1 MSGDLKWS
9 VYVHTNKINGKRYV
23 GITSEKPST
32 RWGRGSHYTGCRY
45 FYFAVQKYGWDN
57 FDHEIIISGISKRLA
72 EEMERGLIEHY
83 KTRDRKYGYNI
94 QVGGISNGGLSPEG
108 LQSIRDCNTGV
119 NAKNRKSVVVFDSF
133 GKKVQEFCTIRDAS
147 IFLHVTDGW
156 LNQHI
161 YSRHGTCSGHIV
173 RLKSDVGEI
182 GQLPQEVV
190 ADALSKKYKNGVG
203 ANVRSVS
210 VFDAVS
216 GERLGVFQT
225 IRAASKHFKTDFSGS
240 LYYQKAVV
248 KRYIVKY
255 TKDCDGVACL
265 PAEERGL
272 PDVDHGQK
280 PVFQFSLDRTF
291 IREYPS
297 LRAAADETGVNYK
310 GLSLCLRK
318 KARSCG
324 GFLWSY
330 SRGEVP
336 EKALTASESRLANG
350 MPGGTAVDQ
359 IDLKTGMVV
368 ATYPSIGLAAKAA
381 GTYTTSISQIINH
394 VGNHVSAGGYGWKY
408 HDTGR
413 G

>member
-83 KTRDRKYGYNI
+83 KTRDQKYGYNI
-94 QVGGISNGGLSPEG
+94 QAGGISGGGLSPEG

-119 NAKNRKSVVVFDSF
+119 NAKNRHPVVAFDLT
-133 GKKVQEFCTIRDAS
+133 GKKVAEFVSIHDAEKHYGGKC
-147 IFLHVTDGW
+147 FHQHV
-156 LNQHI
+156 
-161 YSRHGTCSGHIV
+161 YSRHGTRCGHIF

-182 GQLPQEVV
+182 EQLPQEVV

-203 ANVRSVS
+203 ARVHAVT
-210 VFDAVS
+210 VFDALT
-216 GERLGVFQT
+216 GEKLGEFPSITRAVERFGVDFRCVLYENCKTVGGLTAKYSDRCKGQQRL
-225 IRAASKHFKTDFSGS
+225 S
-240 LYYQKAVV
+240 AVE
-248 KRYIVKY
+248 
-255 TKDCDGVACL
+255 VADL
-265 PAEERGL
+265 S
-272 PDVDHGQK
+272 VYHGEK
-280 PVFQFSLDRTF
+280 PVFQFSPDRTF

-297 LRAAADETGVNYK
+297 LRAAADETGVSYK

-350 MPGGTAVDQ
+350 MTGGTAVDQ

-381 GTYTTSISQIINH
+381 GTYKTSISQIINH

-408 HDTGR
+408 HSAERD
-413 G
+413 

>member
-1 MSGDLKWS
+1 MSGDLRWS

-23 GITSEKPST
+23 GITSAKPSL
-32 RWGRGSHYTGCRY
+32 RWGHGLHYTGCRY
-45 FYFAVQKYGWDN
+45 FYYAIQKYGWDN
-57 FDHEIIISGISKRLA
+57 FDHEIIISGVSKRFA
-72 EEMERGLIEHY
+72 EEMERGLIEHF
-83 KTRDRKYGYNI
+83 KTRDHRFGYNI
-94 QVGGISNGGLSPEG
+94 QPGGISNGGLSPEG

-119 NAKNRKSVVVFDSF
+119 NAKNRHPVVAFDLT
-133 GKKVQEFCTIRDAS
+133 GKKVGEFACIHDAEKHYGGKC
-147 IFLHVTDGW
+147 FHQHV
-156 LNQHI
+156 
-161 YSRHGTCSGHIV
+161 YSRHGTRCNHIF

-182 GQLPQEVV
+182 EQLPQEVV

-203 ANVRSVS
+203 ANARSVS

-216 GERLGVFQT
+216 GDRLGVFPT
-225 IRAASKHFKTDFSGS
+225 IRAASKHFKTNFSGS

-248 KRYIVKY
+248 NRYIVKY
-255 TKDCDGVACL
+255 TKDCDGIICL

-330 SRGEVP
+330 SRGEIP

-350 MPGGTAVDQ
+350 MTGGTAVDQ

-381 GTYTTSISQIINH
+381 GTYKTSISQIINH

-408 HDTGR
+408 HSAERD
-413 G
+413 